1 MNVPLQVPSG
11 DLVTVVIC
19 DDDPLTLSALRLLLK
34 DRQIDVIAACATRDE
49 CMQAIREHPPAVA
62 VVDLQFEGDRKA
74 GIQLIRHIR
83 EVSPTTRCL
92 VLTATGSP
100 RALLREAFLAGA
112 HGFQRKGYVS
122 GNALPGVVKHL
133 ALGEWEI
140 DAELASTLYEQAAAS
155 ARARSKREPVQLMP
169 TERTVLELLATG
181 YKLSGIADKLQIPE
195 AAVHGHVRNIT
206 DKFHNAGS

>member
-1 MNVPLQVPSG
+1 MNVPIA

-34 DRQIDVIAACATRDE
+34 DRQINVIAACATSDE
-49 CMQAIREHPPAVA
+49 CMRVIRDHPPAVA

-74 GIQLIRHIR
+74 GIQLIRNIR
-83 EVSPTTRCL
+83 AVSPTTRCL

-112 HGFQRKGYVS
+112 YGFQRKGYVS
-122 GNALPGVVKHL
+122 GNALPSVVKRL

-140 DAELASTLYEQAAAS
+140 DAELASTLYKQAVTREQPHS
-155 ARARSKREPVQLMP
+155 QREAVQLMP
-169 TERTVLELLATG
+169 TERSVLELLATG
-181 YKLSGIADKLQIPE
+181 YKLPGIADKLRIPE
-195 AAVHGHVRNIT
+195 TAVYGHVRNIT
-206 DKFHNAGS
+206 DKFHKAGA